1 MGNIKMNEQAT
12 IQLGNKDFE
21 YMTWGPNAELFIEK
35 TKESFIANGF
45 QELEQRNNPDFLY
58 TSAALHPEGIG

>member
-12 IQLGNKDFE
+12 IQLGNEEFE

-45 QELEQRNNPDFLY
+45 
-58 TSAALHPEGIG
+58 